1 MFAIVF
7 VGDAAVLSK
16 NYIYFYLKGTVTQ
29 RQRETET
36 EGDWVF
42 LSTGS
47 LHKWSKL
54 QDLQAWAR
62 LRPRYKN
69 SI

>member
-36 EGDWVF
+36 EGD
-42 LSTGS
+42 TE
-47 LHKWSKL
+47 K
-54 QDLQAWAR
+54 
-62 LRPRYKN
+62 
-69 SI
+69 